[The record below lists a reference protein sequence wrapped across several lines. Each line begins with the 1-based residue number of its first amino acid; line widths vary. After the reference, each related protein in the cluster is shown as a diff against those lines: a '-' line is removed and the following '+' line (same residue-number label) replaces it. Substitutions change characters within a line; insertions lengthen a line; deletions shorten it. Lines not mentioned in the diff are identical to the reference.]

1 MSLKDYLTEKL
12 DAFIFGLLE
21 SSEELH
27 EGDGGVYIS
36 ENPGEFE
43 AGYGDGQRR
52 RISVE

>member
-1 MSLKDYLTEKL
+1 MNLKKYVLK
-12 DAFIFGLLE
+12 LLE
-21 SSEELH
+21 MTEP
-27 EGDGGVYIS
+27 EGEDGGVYVS

>member
-1 MSLKDYLTEKL
+1 MLSLKEYVVKLLELTEPEDK
-12 DAFIFGLLE
+12 
-21 SSEELH
+21 
-27 EGDGGVYIS
+27 DGGVYVS